1 MALLAGLFLCQR
13 ALFPWVGH
21 PYSSQ
26 PNCMAP
32 SKVVAGN
39 VDFKLFT
46 KSALLAGSLGPY
58 SSKPNCM
65 APSRGVVGDITCCV
79 CVRVRACV
87 RVCVCAC
94 VCV

>member
-1 MALLAGLFLCQR
+1 
-13 ALFPWVGH
+13 
-21 PYSSQ
+21 
-26 PNCMAP
+26 MAP

-79 CVRVRACV
+79 CVRVRV

-94 VCV
+94 VCI